1 MSLSKP
7 TTLCWRT
14 SLDEKKNTKNN
25 PSFIERNWNY
35 IQARL
40 VLRKAVDNVIM
51 THILTQPS
59 SRLTL
64 RRWRAAVVWT
74 QVNVILEL
82 VPVLTISISRTTLF
96 DAGSSPTSGWMTSKP
111 LDCHDIYS
119 GLTQTLVPATQP
131 RTVLLH
137 ANQAEHNTSDW
148 STS

>member
-14 SLDEKKNTKNN
+14 SLEKKNTKNN

-51 THILTQPS
+51 FRQLTQPS

-64 RRWRAAVVWT
+64 RRWLAVVVWT
-74 QVNVILEL
+74 QVNVILEV
-82 VPVLTISISRTTLF
+82 VPVLTISVSRTTLF
-96 DAGSSPTSGWMTSKP
+96 EAGSSPTSGWVTSKA

-119 GLTQTLVPATQP
+119 SLMQTPVPVTLP
-131 RTVLLH
+131 RTLLLH

-148 STS
+148 STT